1 MSLSGSLDRR
11 NFLRLS
17 AAAAAATALAGC
29 STAGAPS
36 ASSSGAPTA
45 AHLVAK
51 KDGPFTVGLSN
62 SFAGNSWRTQ
72 MVAELQYAADQRPDD
87 VKKLIVTDANNSVD
101 KQISQIND
109 LLGAGIDI
117 LLIDAASATA
127 LNNVVKRAH
136 DQGVLV
142 ASFDS
147 PITSENGIVVS
158 YSNTEFGNI
167 GGEWLAGKLKS
178 GDTVFTLDGTSGVPV
193 NTARIEA
200 ATKALTAAGIK
211 IVAHADTDWDQ
222 AKAQSAAANL
232 LSANPDVKGIYSQ
245 GGAITLGALS
255 VLEQRNMPLL
265 PIPSESY
272 NGFLKKWQS
281 LNASK
286 GWESISPAAP
296 PSISVKSLDVAI
308 QALRG
313 EDPGKEVP
321 VKLDVITQDN
331 LGEFVKPDLSD
342 SLWLPTAL
350 PNDVIKKIF

>member
-1 MSLSGSLDRR
+1 MSISTIDRR

-17 AAAAAATALAGC
+17 AATAATAALAGC

-36 ASSSGAPTA
+36 ASSSGGPTA
-45 AHLVAK
+45 AYLVAK
-51 KDGPFTVGLSN
+51 KDGPFTVGLAN

-72 MVAELQYAADQRPDD
+72 MVAELQHAADQRPND
-87 VKKLIVTDANNSVD
+87 VKKVIVTDANSSVN
-101 KQISQIND
+101 KQISQITD

-142 ASFDS
+142 VSFDS
-147 PITSENGIVVS
+147 PVTSENGIVVS
-158 YSNTEFGNI
+158 YSNTKFGKI

-178 GDTVFTLDGTSGVPV
+178 GDSVFTLDGTSGAPV

-200 ATKALTAAGIK
+200 ATKALTDAGVK

-222 AKAQSAAANL
+222 AKAQSATANL
-232 LSANPDVKGIYSQ
+232 LSAHPDVKGIYSQ
-245 GGAITLGALS
+245 GGAITLGALA

-281 LNASK
+281 LQASK

-296 PSISVKSLDVAI
+296 PSISSKALDVAI

-313 EDPGKEVP
+313 QDPGKEVT
-321 VKLDVITQDN
+321 VELEVITQEN

-350 PNDVIKKIF
+350 PNDVINKIF